1 MKISVVGLGYV
12 GLQMAVKLSKYY
24 HVVGFD
30 INRQKINNYKKN
42 IDLTGEV
49 NEQLKCCN
57 VEFSFDEKS
66 LCNSDIFI
74 ICVPTPSEEGEIDM
88 SFVKNACLEVGRY
101 LKNGSIVILES
112 TYYIGGTK
120 NFCVPLLEESGLI
133 YNKDFFV
140 AFSPERVNPGDKKN
154 CFENM
159 TKVVG
164 CENLCVAQKIDKIY
178 SKIFKNCYVVNSFEV
193 AEATKL
199 LENLQRDVNI
209 GLINEYS
216 LLLNILNVNIY
227 DVLNAASTK
236 WNFQYYTPGLVGG
249 HCIGVDTNYVLK
261 NASDLKIKMPISS
274 SARQINEYMPQM
286 IASKIINYKF
296 NNIENLKLLVLG
308 LTYKPNVPDF
318 RNSKIF
324 KTIDILK
331 KNGVE
336 CILNDPYDDYG
347 YVKKE
352 YNKQIGPLCEVDA
365 ILLAVKHD
373 EYLKN
378 LDKYVKYIKR
388 EEKVIFTLF
397 PIPDIEGVKICNLF

>member
-1 MKISVVGLGYV
+1 
-12 GLQMAVKLSKYY
+12 
-24 HVVGFD
+24 
-30 INRQKINNYKKN
+30 
-42 IDLTGEV
+42 
-49 NEQLKCCN
+49 
-57 VEFSFDEKS
+57 
-66 LCNSDIFI
+66 
-74 ICVPTPSEEGEIDM
+74 
-88 SFVKNACLEVGRY
+88 
-101 LKNGSIVILES
+101 
-112 TYYIGGTK
+112 
-120 NFCVPLLEESGLI
+120 
-133 YNKDFFV
+133 
-140 AFSPERVNPGDKKN
+140 
-154 CFENM
+154 
-159 TKVVG
+159 
-164 CENLCVAQKIDKIY
+164 
-178 SKIFKNCYVVNSFEV
+178 
-193 AEATKL
+193 
-199 LENLQRDVNI
+199 
-209 GLINEYS
+209 
-216 LLLNILNVNIY
+216 
-227 DVLNAASTK
+227 
-236 WNFQYYTPGLVGG
+236 
-249 HCIGVDTNYVLK
+249 
-261 NASDLKIKMPISS
+261 
-274 SARQINEYMPQM
+274 M